1 MDKNELWCGTVENFD
16 NCSGSVAL
24 IKIENDPAISEA
36 EKFISMTGT
45 SLKTVVLYIKG
56 KRSLPTLLCMGKV
69 DLIYLDENAEFF
81 ITQNQIDDI
90 NIRFLS
96 VLSSFIN
103 RYILTDMI
111 YTGRII
117 SGYDAVKLG
126 IANSITCYPN
136 IVNRIKKQSEN
147 LPFALKLLKK
157 ISSINNSLSEAD
169 ARFVERM
176 AFALTFCSSDQKE
189 GMSAF
194 LEKRR
199 PEFKGK

>member
-24 IKIENDPAISEA
+24 VKIENDPAVSEA
-36 EKFISMTGT
+36 EKFISLTST

-69 DLIYLDENAEFF
+69 DLIYLDEGTEFF
-81 ITQNQIDDI
+81 ITQNQIEGIDI
-90 NIRFLS
+90 KFLS

-136 IVNRIKKQSEN
+136 IVNRIEKQSEN

-157 ISSINNSLSEAD
+157 ISSINSSLSEAD

-194 LEKRR
+194 LEKRK

>member
-24 IKIENDPAISEA
+24 VKIENDPAVSEA
-36 EKFISMTGT
+36 EKFISLTGA

-56 KRSLPTLLCMGKV
+56 KRSLSTLLCMGKV
-69 DLIYLDENAEFF
+69 DLIYLNENTEFF

-90 NIRFLS
+90 NIGFLS
-96 VLSSFIN
+96 VLLSFIN

-117 SGYDAVKLG
+117 GGYDAVRLG
-126 IANSITCYPN
+126 IANSVTGYPD
-136 IVNRIKKQSEN
+136 IVNRIKKQSKN

-157 ISSINNSLSEAD
+157 ISSINGSLSEAD

>member
-24 IKIENDPAISEA
+24 VKIENDPAVSEV
-36 EKFISMTGT
+36 EKFISLTGT

-56 KRSLPTLLCMGKV
+56 KRSLSTLLCMGKV
-69 DLIYLDENAEFF
+69 DLIYLNENTEFF

-90 NIRFLS
+90 DIRFLS
-96 VLSSFIN
+96 VLLSFIN

-126 IANSITCYPN
+126 IANSITGYPD
-136 IVNRIKKQSEN
+136 IVNRIKKQSKN

-157 ISSINNSLSEAD
+157 ISSINGSLSEAD

>member
-24 IKIENDPAISEA
+24 IKIENDPDVSEA
-36 EKFISMTGT
+36 EKFISLTGT

-176 AFALTFCSSDQKE
+176 AFAFTFCSSDQKE